1 MSDRVAVL
9 VVNFETRDALGQCLR
24 SVAAARPAEII
35 VVDNASSDGSAASV
49 ASEFPAAR
57 LIANRTNVGFGAAV
71 NQAAEATNAEILLV
85 LNADTEIAPDSVE
98 ELAAFLE
105 THPKAAV
112 VGPRLVKRNGERHST
127 CRPFPGTLRWVVD
140 NEDVAPLLT
149 WIPGFRERSYVVWSH
164 DRERRVPWFV
174 GAAFAIRKSAFASV
188 GGFDERYFLY
198 FEEVDLFH
206 RLGERGWE
214 IHFAPVT
221 SVLHRGGESTRLA
234 RADNE
239 VRLLAGHLLFL
250 RLHASPVRRA
260 LSIAAL
266 KVLDLFR
273 LTVRS
278 LAWLRAGNE
287 RARESARQDL
297 SASARRLL
305 HTW

>member
-1 MSDRVAVL
+1 MSGRVAVL

-24 SVAAARPAEII
+24 SVSVAQPAEIV

-49 ASEFPAAR
+49 TSEFPGVR

-71 NQAAEATNAEILLV
+71 NQAAEATSADILFV
-85 LNADTEIAPDSVE
+85 LNADTEIAPDGVE
-98 ELAAFLE
+98 QLTAYLE
-105 THPKAAV
+105 AHPRAAV

-164 DRERRVPWFV
+164 DRARRVPWLV
-174 GAAFAIRKSAFASV
+174 GAAFAIRKSAFDSA

-206 RLGERGWE
+206 RLSERGWE
-214 IHFAPVT
+214 VHFAPVT
-221 SVLHRGGESTRLA
+221 SVFHRGGESTRLA

-250 RLHASPVRRA
+250 RLHASPLQRTLAIAGLKA
-260 LSIAAL
+260 LE
-266 KVLDLFR
+266 LFR
-273 LTVRS
+273 LTARGI
-278 LAWLRAGNE
+278 AWLRAGNE
-287 RARESARQDL
+287 RARESAREDL

-305 HTW
+305 RTW